1 MKHLKLEDLERLALE
16 ISAST
21 DTSDEWAE
29 RVGLDPDILDQMG
42 NVATNHAHEKT
53 IEMAREAF
61 EEQGFDLEDPPED
74 AEGYALRMNIGEI
87 IKSACL
93 SMFALGF
100 ETHKQFGNSDRDMSR

>member
-1 MKHLKLEDLERLALE
+1 VKHLKIEDLKRLSLE
-16 ISAST
+16 IGAST
-21 DTSDEWAE
+21 ETCNDWAE
-29 RVGLDPDILDQMG
+29 RVGIDPDVLEQMG
-42 NVATNHAHEKT
+42 VVATNSAHEKT

-100 ETHKQFGNSDRDMSR
+100 ETHKQFGNSDRDMSQ